1 MDWLENIFVAWFE
14 KYFPWF
20 DRIGIFERMKRTFD
34 QFMGKISENN
44 NAMMEYAENF
54 RNEIDKNYVS
64 RSRIHN

>member
-1 MDWLENIFVAWFE
+1 
-14 KYFPWF
+14 
-20 DRIGIFERMKRTFD
+20 MKRTFD